1 MPTLKMFQNMGVKPE
16 ELPAII
22 FASIGRTVFRDIG
35 LTAYIFR
42 LLMKFI
48 DYNFLT
54 CIICLLAPIMA
65 DFKEAQ
71 KQPTKRR
78 TQPASNGAKPHST

>member
-1 MPTLKMFQNMGVKPE
+1 MPTLKLFQNMGVQPD

-35 LTAYIFR
+35 LTAYMFR
-42 LLMKFI
+42 LIMKAI

-54 CIICLLAPIMA
+54 CILCVIAPYMG
-65 DFKEAQ
+65 DFKQAQ
-71 KQPTKRR
+71 KQPNKRR
-78 TQPASNGAKPHST
+78 MKPASNGVKQH